1 MYFLPEDGKDLREAL
16 FNILSDPD
24 VTEIWI
30 KAFGFN
36 MDSLL
41 SKLLELDSNGTKI
54 HILADYMQAR
64 GPGSW
69 KKLVDFHSKLKN
81 RDLTLTT
88 AGAGSDQPSIIFHTK
103 ALTAIRKNKNAL
115 NFCGSCN
122 FSDTGFSQANNV
134 RVFESQTWSDNF
146 VEHFKV
152 HQAWALDKAKNKQI
166 NYILA
171 NPVQA
176 EGLEM
181 SEDFAD
187 YIFDMDNLK
196 TQNTKLKKVAIILAV
211 WTSLEFLWIIA
222 QWLII
227 RPPIGR

>member
-1 MYFLPEDGKDLREAL
+1 M
-16 FNILSDPD
+16 
-24 VTEIWI
+24 
-30 KAFGFN
+30 
-36 MDSLL
+36 
-41 SKLLELDSNGTKI
+41 
-54 HILADYMQAR
+54 
-64 GPGSW
+64 
-69 KKLVDFHSKLKN
+69 
-81 RDLTLTT
+81 
-88 AGAGSDQPSIIFHTK
+88 
-103 ALTAIRKNKNAL
+103 